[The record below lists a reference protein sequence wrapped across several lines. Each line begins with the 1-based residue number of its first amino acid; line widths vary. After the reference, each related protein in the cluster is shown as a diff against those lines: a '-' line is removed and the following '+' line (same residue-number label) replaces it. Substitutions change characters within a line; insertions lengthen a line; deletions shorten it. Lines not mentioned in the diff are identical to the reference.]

1 MDMSTKIP
9 VLIFMI
15 ISINCVS
22 GGDVPEPCKP
32 TVDILDGEV
41 IALWSRP
48 ADAPPNTVY
57 NVEMAKYVGEWAMVA
72 SCTGIKETYCDLSS
86 FIHDYTV
93 AYKFRVQLV
102 AGDKESAWTRKKK
115 FSLNESKLQPPSF
128 TLWATS
134 STLAVYIHEKPILH
148 KIFPWGLTYN
158 ITLEERGKHSK
169 TTTAYLKVNTEED
182 QTIKTFRSLH
192 WGREY
197 CVRIMVEA
205 NAALPVSKASPT
217 RCLQLPEQEWYMI
230 AVSSLSIAGVLAFI
244 VITTAILLCYLKRP
258 EKTPAVLKSP
268 VSGWHPLT
276 VGDDT
281 MEVVTD
287 KGWFLSSHKTE
298 IKQTM
303 KLAVTEDTGEE
314 NRRTSMDSGVSMKSS
329 SATKSGGSP
338 PMRQEDSGCGSM
350 GGPDSST
357 SSQTDYP
364 LQDEST
370 DTNTVRKRE
379 DSGLGLGCQ
388 LHSSSMNLN
397 ALNSEPLK
405 EFVSGNNYHSQSHSA
420 VQICVYDDEEVL
432 KQTIPDPVLAEVV
445 TGYRAGPQSCICS
458 GAGQCTW
465 CHNQGLNETDTI
477 KQYRTMHIESELL
490 SDKCN
495 ITDSYKEK
503 LIFSSYPRKTQM
515 DTLMMN
521 DLETTFLHLGE
532 NFPLLSALS
541 PMALEEGRQD
551 LNMNN
556 VSLSLCDVQ
565 LTTD

>member
-1 MDMSTKIP
+1 
-9 VLIFMI
+9 
-15 ISINCVS
+15 
-22 GGDVPEPCKP
+22 
-32 TVDILDGEV
+32 
-41 IALWSRP
+41 
-48 ADAPPNTVY
+48 
-57 NVEMAKYVGEWAMVA
+57 
-72 SCTGIKETYCDLSS
+72 
-86 FIHDYTV
+86 
-93 AYKFRVQLV
+93 
-102 AGDKESAWTRKKK
+102 
-115 FSLNESKLQPPSF
+115 
-128 TLWATS
+128 
-134 STLAVYIHEKPILH
+134 
-148 KIFPWGLTYN
+148 
-158 ITLEERGKHSK
+158 
-169 TTTAYLKVNTEED
+169 
-182 QTIKTFRSLH
+182 
-192 WGREY
+192 
-197 CVRIMVEA
+197 
-205 NAALPVSKASPT
+205 
-217 RCLQLPEQEWYMI
+217 
-230 AVSSLSIAGVLAFI
+230 
-244 VITTAILLCYLKRP
+244 
-258 EKTPAVLKSP
+258 
-268 VSGWHPLT
+268 
-276 VGDDT
+276 

-287 KGWFLSSHKTE
+287 KGWFLSSHRTE
-298 IKQTM
+298 IKQPM
-303 KLAVTEDTGEE
+303 KLDVPEDTGEE

-350 GGPDSST
+350 GGPESST

-370 DTNTVRKRE
+370 DTDTVRKRE

-388 LHSSSMNLN
+388 FDSLSMNLN

-405 EFVSGNNYHSQSHSA
+405 DIVSGNNYHSQSHSA
-420 VQICVYDDEEVL
+420 VQICVCDDEEVL

-445 TGYRAGPQSCICS
+445 TGYRAEPQSCICS

-465 CHNQGLNETDTI
+465 CHKQGRNETDTI

-521 DLETTFLHLGE
+521 DLETAFLHLGE

-556 VSLSLCDVQ
+556 VPLSLCDVQ